1 MSHINLEAIKHRL
14 EQAAETHAM
23 EFRIETEQHF
33 LWLDE
38 VLPALTAT
46 LAASF
51 DHSVIPLVVTSV

>member
-1 MSHINLEAIKHRL
+1 
-14 EQAAETHAM
+14 M